1 MAAIIGSVVGLVVT
15 VAAVAWCCSRR
26 RTCGSKHRSPPS
38 DHHVQSNDLPSVTL
52 SDVNFQGAGL
62 QVPSLRR
69 RGEEEQE
76 MTDGIYFTGSREE
89 NKSHIE
95 EGIQEVKKTAFLA
108 NVSSNGQLRVME
120 TKEEVHLSI
129 VFSKRKPHF
138 GVAVYP

>member
-1 MAAIIGSVVGLVVT
+1 MLLTRITQFSVFL
-15 VAAVAWCCSRR
+15 
-26 RTCGSKHRSPPS
+26 
-38 DHHVQSNDLPSVTL
+38 TL
-52 SDVNFQGAGL
+52 FDAAGL

-129 VFSKRKPHF
+129 VFSKRKPQF